1 MIEKTWQ
8 MTYGEI
14 IATIECYIY
23 LITNQNVLIAMPRNV
38 GEIKKMKAMYE
49 VAKLNVAYMYQ
60 I

>member
-1 MIEKTWQ
+1 
-8 MTYGEI
+8 MTYAEI

-23 LITNQNVLIAMPRNV
+23 LKTNQNVLIAMPRNV
-38 GEIKKMKAMYE
+38 GEIKRMKAMYE

>member
-1 MIEKTWQ
+1 

-23 LITNQNVLIAMPRNV
+23 LITNQNILIAMPRNV

-60 I
+60 V

>member
-1 MIEKTWQ
+1 

-23 LITNQNVLIAMPRNV
+23 LSTNQNVLIAMPRNV

-49 VAKLNVAYMYQ
+49 IAKLNVAYMYQ

>member
-1 MIEKTWQ
+1 

-14 IATIECYIY
+14 IAAIECYIY
-23 LITNQNVLIAMPRNV
+23 LKTDKNILIAMPRNV

>member
-1 MIEKTWQ
+1 

-14 IATIECYIY
+14 IATIECYIH

>member
-1 MIEKTWQ
+1 

-23 LITNQNVLIAMPRNV
+23 LVTNNNVQIGMPRNV

-49 VAKLNVAYMYQ
+49 VAKHNVSYMVKC
-60 I
+60 

>member
-1 MIEKTWQ
+1 
-8 MTYGEI
+8 MTYVEI

-23 LITNQNVLIAMPRNV
+23 LKTNQNVLIAMPRNV
-38 GEIKKMKAMYE
+38 GEIKRMKAMYE

>member
-1 MIEKTWQ
+1 

-23 LITNQNVLIAMPRNV
+23 LVTNNNVQIAMPRNV

-49 VAKLNVAYMYQ
+49 VAKLNVSYMYQ

>member
-1 MIEKTWQ
+1 

-38 GEIKKMKAMYE
+38 GEIKKMQQMYE
-49 VAKLNVAYMYQ
+49 VAKQNVHYM
-60 I
+60 IHI

>member
-1 MIEKTWQ
+1 

-14 IATIECYIY
+14 IAAIECYIY
-23 LITNQNVLIAMPRNV
+23 LKTDKNILIAMPRNV

-60 I
+60 V

>member
-1 MIEKTWQ
+1 

-23 LITNQNVLIAMPRNV
+23 LITNQNVLIALPRNV

>member
-1 MIEKTWQ
+1 

-23 LITNQNVLIAMPRNV
+23 LITNQNVNIAMPRNV

>member
-1 MIEKTWQ
+1 

-38 GEIKKMKAMYE
+38 GEIKKDESYVWNSKT
-49 VAKLNVAYMYQ
+49 KC
-60 I
+60 

>member
-1 MIEKTWQ
+1 

-14 IATIECYIY
+14 IAAIECYIY
-23 LITNQNVLIAMPRNV
+23 LKTDKNILIAMPRNV

-49 VAKLNVAYMYQ
+49 IAKLNVAYMYQ